1 MQPSSFQLARPKR
14 DQRLT
19 LLLAVAFIFASSS
32 CETERRSGVRYESP
46 RPVSTVVIV
55 TFDGVRPEEIFAIAG
70 PGLQS
75 EALLRSEVAMPF
87 FLDELGPS
95 GVFLGHPETGEPMT
109 VANPLAVSLPGY
121 QSMFSGRP
129 TLCFSNECG
138 QPMGETLFGRVHE
151 AFELPKESIS
161 VFASW
166 EGLCAGLGLDD
177 RFDAHCGADAIQANW
192 RLQTGDTPRE
202 GKNEPAMAVDEAAFD
217 LALQRLREPLPTLL
231 YLALDATDATGHAN
245 DYAGHLS
252 ALAQYDEWL
261 RALDQRLRQLEA
273 EGHRSALLVTTDHGR
288 GSGEGWS
295 QHRWNV
301 PGSER
306 VWLFARGPGIAATG
320 PVGTS
325 EKTTLASVRP
335 TVEEWLALE
344 PVRGPLFGPPLTEI
358 LGRLQVGSESSSD

>member
-1 MQPSSFQLARPKR
+1 
-14 DQRLT
+14 
-19 LLLAVAFIFASSS
+19 
-32 CETERRSGVRYESP
+32 
-46 RPVSTVVIV
+46 
-55 TFDGVRPEEIFAIAG
+55 
-70 PGLQS
+70 
-75 EALLRSEVAMPF
+75 MPF

-138 QPMGETLFGRVHE
+138 RPMGETLFDRVHE

-166 EGLCAGLGLDD
+166 KGLCAGLGLDN
-177 RFDAHCGADAIQANW
+177 RFDAHCGADAIQASW
-192 RLQTGDTPRE
+192 RSQIGGTPRE
-202 GKNEPAMAVDEAAFD
+202 GKEELPLAVDEAAFD

-273 EGHRSALLVTTDHGR
+273 KGHRSALLVTTDHGR

-301 PGSER
+301 SESER

-325 EKTTLASVRP
+325 EKTTLTSVRP

-358 LGRLQVGSESSSD
+358 LGQLRLRSESFSD